1 MTGKIYAY
9 LGRNAASISFPTSTT
24 DGAKGGSLRQLGAV
38 PLCRYVPAH
47 RKNFSLAKS
56 NVITDPVYQQI
67 IERSS
72 FFGKTVVISDII
84 NYDEDEG
91 KKKVK
96 VYEEVTNFAEAC
108 QILKNEYGIKAQQLK
123 SPAGARQLAKAYNV
137 EFPNWK

>member
-24 DGAKGGSLRQLGAV
+24 DGAKGGSLRVDFTGGNIND
-38 PLCRYVPAH
+38 

-72 FFGKTVVISDII
+72 FFGKTVVITDII